1 MATPDTSK
9 SLFPKTILFFFFFLL
24 WFIDVGLGED
34 LARIILFG
42 ACALNFFGGSMFT
55 LHVGEVFLFHCFW
68 GISFLMTVA
77 SRLVIVE
84 SKWAWPRQQKR
95 PRHGPWFGVSSAIS
109 MQSIHLDMRWEI
121 LYSWFINNETL
132 HTSMSLSEAHE
143 YYILWYLWH
152 TYGTFQ

>member
-9 SLFPKTILFFFFFLL
+9 SLFPKTILFFFFFFTVIYRCWIGRGPCKDHSIWRVRFEFL
-24 WFIDVGLGED
+24 WRFYVYPPRGRGLSFP
-34 LARIILFG
+34 LF
-42 ACALNFFGGSMFT
+42 L
-55 LHVGEVFLFHCFW
+55 

-84 SKWAWPRQQKR
+84 SKWAWPKQQKR

-109 MQSIHLDMRWEI
+109 MQSIHLDIRWEI